1 MPVLVKKKT
10 VKQVVSVRGKPLTQL
25 ESYRLG
31 LTEPEFRD
39 PRELSPEQLTDVHY
53 ALKQLEK
60 LNGGKLDITCS
71 KCHHCR

>member
-1 MPVLVKKKT
+1 MSVCVKEVTKPIHP
-10 VKQVVSVRGKPLTQL
+10 SRNEPLTLL

-31 LTEPEFRD
+31 LTEPKFRGSE
-39 PRELSPEQLTDVHY
+39 ELSSEQLTDPHY
-53 ALKQLEK
+53 AKKQLEK